1 MFLNI
6 LSLGGDISR
15 RIREIRSVIEDGK
28 LSTEL
33 FNELDESQILDDA
46 NDYFEDEKT
55 KELVSST
62 KVLNLDKGIK
72 TAITQVT
79 ENYVESKKLS
89 NAQNQPVE
97 MLKKAQNIIKEI
109 DKDAVERMNPEL
121 QATFISIVE
130 KIQSEL
136 NGLSS

>member
-1 MFLNI
+1 M
-6 LSLGGDISR
+6 
-15 RIREIRSVIEDGK
+15 
-28 LSTEL
+28 
-33 FNELDESQILDDA
+33 
-46 NDYFEDEKT
+46 
-55 KELVSST
+55 
-62 KVLNLDKGIK
+62 
-72 TAITQVT
+72 T

-109 DKDAVERMNPEL
+109 DKDAVDRMNSEL

-130 KIQSEL
+130 KIQNEL

>member
-1 MFLNI
+1 
-6 LSLGGDISR
+6 
-15 RIREIRSVIEDGK
+15 
-28 LSTEL
+28 
-33 FNELDESQILDDA
+33 
-46 NDYFEDEKT
+46 
-55 KELVSST
+55 
-62 KVLNLDKGIK
+62 
-72 TAITQVT
+72 ITQVT

>member
-1 MFLNI
+1 M
-6 LSLGGDISR
+6 
-15 RIREIRSVIEDGK
+15 
-28 LSTEL
+28 
-33 FNELDESQILDDA
+33 
-46 NDYFEDEKT
+46 
-55 KELVSST
+55 
-62 KVLNLDKGIK
+62 
-72 TAITQVT
+72 T